1 MSTSNVTS
9 LPAGPSIPLS
19 AEVRAAYE
27 DLRNKI
33 QAAIDST
40 MDAAALEALNPKWYE
55 VDQVLTKDD
64 QYKLTSN
71 TAIFAA
77 LKAQIDSTNQGLKTL
92 RAEIV
97 SISSH
102 FAMAGTVI
110 AAIDK
115 LLSLIPGA

>member
-1 MSTSNVTS
+1 MSTPNVTS
-9 LPAGPSIPLS
+9 PPAGPSIPLS
-19 AEVRAAYE
+19 ADVRSAYE
-27 DLRNKI
+27 NLRKQI
-33 QAAIDST
+33 QTAIDST
-40 MDAAALEALNPKWYE
+40 MDEAALEALNPQWYE

-64 QYKLTSN
+64 EYKLTSD

-77 LKAQIDSTNQGLKTL
+77 LKTQIDSTNQGLKTL
-92 RAEIV
+92 RLEIEA
-97 SISSH
+97 IASH